1 MNAYISFKIEKRFTI
16 LLDLQDIF
24 LCHAYRRRLT
34 VLKVAF
40 CLPVCIAFKRD
51 CPGPSEREFRAIS
64 FCNKSV
70 AFTYSCLY
78 DENRGENVESCKA
91 TVDFA
96 PPGNK
101 YVQRG
106 QPDFTPCAKSRYQPF
121 RLWSNV
127 SGQCI
132 FKKSQCVS
140 DGQFLYNNG
149 TTESDRSCRCD
160 YTHGYVFINKPRH
173 PCYCIPSEEDCSCY
187 KKYCPNN
194 RLLTPGRYCRPLVLM
209 IDYEQEDNILG
220 KESYRCPIIV
230 NDRLSTDSFS
240 INQYNLLWE
249 KLWNEFSPKCI
260 AFLVT
265 AVCTLLI
272 VVEERKPLAP
282 NDILLHADA
291 DTYGITVT
299 WSHPS
304 HKSADR
310 RWHFKIKWRVNDSV
324 DECSPKVA
332 GTVNKYK
339 IPDVFPRAEYKIT
352 VTACISEFDDTEH
365 GGYYRESEPSEES
378 TITTED
384 PQQPQYLKAIEE
396 LNGINLSWEPPRF
409 PSFTRIINYKV
420 QQICDGHEKTICVPA
435 EKSSYL
441 VSDVFP
447 SQTYSFAIKSTC
459 RTLDNT
465 CDSELSHSIKCTAKD
480 ILYSSEK
487 KNSYLM
493 LDVVPSQTYSFAIKT
508 CCLTSDKECES
519 NFSVPINCTAKEPFP
534 PKDLQAVANFKGIYL
549 TWSVPEYPTIDKIRH
564 FIVEINFGNK
574 DIINVSSDKISLLI
588 SDVFPST
595 SYSIRMAISV
605 RTGNNIQTDVIQSSG
620 IKTESEYTELI
631 HCKTP
636 DPLQP
641 IDVIASPRPNGIM
654 VSWTS
659 PDYPTQDKIR
669 CYKLVMTNLYDET
682 QTRDIKPNNKG
693 DGSILMSNVS
703 SNTEYSFTIA
713 TAAKGPTNFR
723 EVCQLPCD
731 TESVPSKIVK
741 CVTKADNYEAASSM
755 DYDLILLL
763 RFWLSSN
770 EQEVPTI
777 QFDKKPSKVDTSIQA
792 DLSRIYLTRKRYQNS
807 SIKTISVKQFDE
819 EWKYLCMA
827 VVRLGG
833 YKFEEKCTRL
843 LRQLS
848 SQVSRQMSNANDEK
862 IGNQDIVEPILREQE
877 NKSSEPHEC
886 SCQEDACG
894 RLFPVQES
902 VQYLI
907 EHNRNFKQMVQ
918 AGKTKIMI
926 SFTACV
932 YWKTIFSKTDVFF
945 RKHIKDLAPEY
956 SDQYAPQQIV
966 RKDEFEIT
974 WRDQL
979 DDWFLNDTSKHCAL
993 FLTTINDGCIST
1005 LCFKQDETQLEG
1017 RMQEILQKYS
1027 LECDQVCENGGV
1039 WTIGIINTKEL
1050 QEIAITGKFQRS
1062 PLLVA
1067 CSHGYEELVSFML
1080 RHVDNNIKD
1089 KTVSALFRI
1098 TVDQGY
1104 PLSVVKLLKSS
1115 GANLKFVWDDSWT
1128 ALNAACQR
1136 GNQDIAN
1143 FLIDEG
1149 SIFNTVDT
1157 LGTTLLMLACYT
1169 GLNETVQLLIKKG
1182 VDINVLNNRKM
1193 SALKYA
1199 CISGHKNIVSL
1210 LLDNEA
1216 DSSTV
1221 YHDGRTPLVIAFEEK
1236 HDHILTLL
1244 KNKGFDVE
1252 STDKLGKTAL
1262 AMACTNGDRDTVK
1275 SLIKLGANINSRDNK
1290 GWVPLGHACNRGSEE
1305 IVDVLLL
1312 EETIDLNIEDNNGWT
1327 PLKKASLNGHSKI
1340 VDILLNTNKL
1350 EIDKADNDGWT
1361 PLMSSCQK
1369 GHVTISE
1376 LLLCNNADVNHR
1388 SNDGVTPLMTATQN
1402 DHIAVINLLLEN
1414 NANVDLDNNDGWTP
1428 LRVACNANAEKA
1440 GYTPLKIACRNGY
1453 YKISSLLIEEGADVN
1468 RKDNDGWTPVQTA
1481 SKTGHLKICK
1491 LLLSHK
1497 ADINIADFRRCTPL
1511 HIASRNGQTD
1521 IVEWLLKNNA
1531 KIDQLDDDGWTA
1543 LMLACQFGNKNIANL
1558 LLKNGS
1564 CVNHQSLKKLT
1575 PLIAACQN
1583 NNNEVMDILIKNE
1596 ANVNDFNVDGLTPL
1610 HFTCMRGHI
1619 KASEILIQSGADV
1632 NKADNKGWTPL
1643 KFACRNKKAS
1653 LVQILIN
1660 AKADVNVVDKDGWT
1674 PLKTA
1679 CRVGDEDTVEV
1690 LLNNNADIN
1699 KEDKEGWTPL
1709 KSASV
1714 NEHYQIVKKLLMK
1727 NADINKVDHEGWT
1740 SLMSACKVG
1749 NFKVINVL
1757 LEHVKYA
1764 ADVNCYSES
1773 TGDTPLIIA
1782 CTYSDDGEII
1792 KLLLEKGADWK
1803 KQNNIGQTALLL
1815 ACMYGKT
1822 QNVSKL
1828 LDYRVDKDV
1837 TDKDGVSPLKAA
1849 CQGLY
1854 LEIVDLL
1861 IKAGANIDIADL
1873 NGYTPLISACE
1884 TQNHELVELLI
1895 RNKANINKSTPDGW
1909 NPYLIAIKNHDDEI
1923 ANLLIKKG
1931 ADKSKASLAKACEI
1945 GHLPII
1951 QFLLDQDC
1959 SIESKEIG
1967 VINPLKMVIEKRQF
1981 VVLDLFI
1988 KKGRTFDHSMLKD
2001 LIDEFDEEGL
2011 SALAKACRDANTETL
2026 IYLLEHGAD
2035 IFQPDKRGISPLIYA
2050 CLNGNK
2056 HNVDLLLEKLEK
2068 VVDENGKIV
2077 IDSCRSY
2084 LNKADN
2090 DGYTPLTAATSRG
2103 HVPLIELLILN
2114 GTDVD
2119 KLDDCGKAPIMYACE
2134 NGDLHTV
2141 KCLVS
2146 NGASITIISD
2156 KACSPL
2162 TLAKQANA
2170 WDIVDYFIEMGI
2182 RLNHE
2187 DLLSISTTESGN
2199 EKRSGND
2206 FFTMA
2211 CKNGYKAL
2219 VELIIDEKQADLNSP
2234 VCEGLTPLMYA
2245 CKMNQTKIVEVIV
2258 KKGIDIDSESSEGK
2272 TALMFVCVEG
2282 YTDIVEILLKNH
2294 ATVNKCDN
2302 TGLTSLMIACE
2313 KGSLSCVKLLTKY
2326 GADMDIKSSELSGF
2340 MIACYTENY
2349 EIVDYLVSQKSYK
2362 PLKYDVRTL
2371 LDRTHGKELIQSV
2384 CKGGYES
2391 LFNILIESEDKID
2404 AADGDGNSLLL
2415 LASQGGHDG
2424 IIETW

>member
-1 MNAYISFKIEKRFTI
+1 MNAYISFKIEKRFTN
-16 LLDLQDIF
+16 LLDLPDTF
-24 LCHAYRRRLT
+24 LCHLYRRRLN

-40 CLPVCIAFKRD
+40 CLPVCIAFKRE

-78 DENRGENVESCKA
+78 DENRDVNVESCKA

-106 QPDFTPCAKSRYQPF
+106 QPDFTPCAKHRYQPF

-160 YTHGYVFINKPRH
+160 YTHGYAFIKKPRH
-173 PCYCIPSEEDCSCY
+173 LCYCIPSEEDCSCY
-187 KKYCPNN
+187 KKYCPHNT
-194 RLLTPGRYCRPLVLM
+194 LLTP
-209 IDYEQEDNILG
+209 DYDCEQEDDILE

-240 INQYNLLWE
+240 INQYNLLWK
-249 KLWNEFSPKCI
+249 KLWNEFSPKFI

-272 VVEERKPLAP
+272 VVEGLLVFVCYKGQERKPLAP

-291 DTYGITVT
+291 ATYGITVT

-304 HKSADR
+304 HTSADK

-384 PQQPQYLKAIEE
+384 PQQPQDLKAIEE

-420 QQICDGHEKTICVPA
+420 QQICGGHEKTICVPA

-465 CDSELSHSIKCTAKD
+465 CDSELSHSIKCTAKDPKHPRNLKGEAGINGINLTWDHPLYPSLAKINNYKIEKKTNGLTD

-741 CVTKADNYEAASSM
+741 CVTKVICETTKIKEEKKNFLRLEKLFHMANSAVIQKIEEKISETNLETLHLDTVADLLKSLSKDDTEFIYGTKADNYEAASSM

-862 IGNQDIVEPILREQE
+862 IGNQDIVEDILREQE

-886 SCQEDACG
+886 SCQDLHHLEIRTWKKVTDNFNVKGGIDDLQKELEDSSCVTLVGTENEEVNAILHHIALSFVEHNNCYVVIPCKSPVEVVNHYKLDRHQLFVLEDACG
-894 RLFPVQES
+894 RFFPVQES

-907 EHNRNFKQMVQ
+907 EHDRNFEQMVQ

-1027 LECDQVCENGGV
+1027 LECDQVRASLLDHSESFILKDGDQFRISNSTMFHFLCGYFCAHKYLQDLFLQLVDGKVFYGKLLLECTQTHVDGDFVSVNISQEERYFSRILDDVSRKDYSVFYSRQMQVPVFRRKLIVQVSKMGGV
-1039 WTIGIINTKEL
+1039 WKIGIINTKEL

-1080 RHVDNNIKD
+1080 SYVDNKFKD

-1104 PLSVVKLLKSS
+1104 PLSVVKLLKCS

-1149 SIFNTVDT
+1149 SIFNTVDA
-1157 LGTTLLMLACYT
+1157 LGTTPLMLACYT

-1252 STDKLGKTAL
+1252 SRDKLGQTAL

-1290 GWVPLGHACNRGSEE
+1290 GWVPLSRACKRGSEE

-1312 EETIDLNIEDNNGWT
+1312 EETIDLNIEDNDGWT

-1340 VDILLNTNKL
+1340 VDILLNTHKL

-1369 GHVTISE
+1369 GHVTVSE

-1388 SNDGVTPLMTATQN
+1388 SNDGTTPLMTATQN

-1414 NANVDLDNNDGWTP
+1414 NADVDLDNNDGWTP
-1428 LRVACNANAEKA
+1428 LRVACNANTEKA
-1440 GYTPLKIACRNGY
+1440 VGLLLMKRSDVDKPDKKGYTPLKIACRNGY

-1481 SKTGHLKICK
+1481 CKTGHLKICK

-1497 ADINIADFRRCTPL
+1497 ADINIADFSRCTPL
-1511 HIASRNGQTD
+1511 HIASRNGQTN

-1531 KIDQLDDDGWTA
+1531 KIDQLNDDGWTA
-1543 LMLACQFGNKNIANL
+1543 LMSACQFGYTNIANL

-1564 CVNHQSLKKLT
+1564 CVNHQSVKKLT

-1583 NNNEVMDILIKNE
+1583 NNNEVMEILIKNE
-1596 ANVNDFNVDGLTPL
+1596 ANVNVFNVDGLTPL

-1619 KASEILIQSGADV
+1619 KASEILIQNGADV

-1643 KFACRNKKAS
+1643 KFACRNKNAS

-1660 AKADVNVVDKDGWT
+1660 DKADVNVVDKDGWT

-1679 CRVGDEDTVEV
+1679 CRVCDEDTVEV

-1714 NEHYQIVKKLLMK
+1714 NEHYKIVKRLLLK

-1749 NFKVINVL
+1749 NFKVINIL
-1757 LEHVKYA
+1757 LEYK

-1773 TGDTPLIIA
+1773 TGDTPLTIA
-1782 CTYSDDGEII
+1782 CTYGDGGEVI

-1803 KQNNIGQTALLL
+1803 KPNNIGQTALIL
-1815 ACMYGKT
+1815 ACMHGKT

-1828 LDYRVDKDV
+1828 LDYRVDTDV
-1837 TDKDGVSPLKAA
+1837 TDKNGVSPLKAA
-1849 CQGLY
+1849 CHGLY
-1854 LEIVDLL
+1854 LEIVKLL

-1884 TQNHELVELLI
+1884 TQNLQLVELLI
-1895 RNKANINKSTPDGW
+1895 NNKADVDKSTPGGW
-1909 NPYLIAIKNHDDEI
+1909 NPYLIAIKTHNDEI

-1931 ADKSKASLAKACEI
+1931 ADKSKASLLKACEI

-1951 QFLLDQDC
+1951 DFLLDQDR

-1967 VINPLKMVIEKRQF
+1967 VMTPLKMVIEKRQF
-1981 VVLDLFI
+1981 VVLDMFI
-1988 KKGRTFDHSMLKD
+1988 KKGRTFELDHSMLKD
-2001 LIDEFDEEGL
+2001 LIHEFDEEDL
-2011 SALAKACRDANTETL
+2011 SALTKACRDANTKTL

-2068 VVDENGKIV
+2068 VVDENNKIV
-2077 IDSCRSY
+2077 LGSCR
-2084 LNKADN
+2084 
-2090 DGYTPLTAATSRG
+2090 
-2103 HVPLIELLILN
+2103 
-2114 GTDVD
+2114 
-2119 KLDDCGKAPIMYACE
+2119 
-2134 NGDLHTV
+2134 
-2141 KCLVS
+2141 
-2146 NGASITIISD
+2146 
-2156 KACSPL
+2156 
-2162 TLAKQANA
+2162 
-2170 WDIVDYFIEMGI
+2170 
-2182 RLNHE
+2182 
-2187 DLLSISTTESGN
+2187 
-2199 EKRSGND
+2199 
-2206 FFTMA
+2206 
-2211 CKNGYKAL
+2211 
-2219 VELIIDEKQADLNSP
+2219 
-2234 VCEGLTPLMYA
+2234 
-2245 CKMNQTKIVEVIV
+2245 
-2258 KKGIDIDSESSEGK
+2258 
-2272 TALMFVCVEG
+2272 
-2282 YTDIVEILLKNH
+2282 
-2294 ATVNKCDN
+2294 
-2302 TGLTSLMIACE
+2302 
-2313 KGSLSCVKLLTKY
+2313 
-2326 GADMDIKSSELSGF
+2326 
-2340 MIACYTENY
+2340 
-2349 EIVDYLVSQKSYK
+2349 
-2362 PLKYDVRTL
+2362 
-2371 LDRTHGKELIQSV
+2371 
-2384 CKGGYES
+2384 
-2391 LFNILIESEDKID
+2391 
-2404 AADGDGNSLLL
+2404 
-2415 LASQGGHDG
+2415 
-2424 IIETW
+2424 